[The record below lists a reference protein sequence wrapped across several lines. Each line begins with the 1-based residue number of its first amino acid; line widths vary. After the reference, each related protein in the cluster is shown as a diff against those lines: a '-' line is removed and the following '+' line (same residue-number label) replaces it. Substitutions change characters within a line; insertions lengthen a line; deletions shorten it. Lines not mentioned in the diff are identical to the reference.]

1 MKILIGLG
9 NPGQQYETTRHN
21 VGWMALDRLAE
32 RVSSKWRTD
41 RRFRASLAEVTL
53 PGIDD
58 RLLLVK
64 PLTFMNLSG
73 EAARAVVDFYKV
85 PVEDVLVIT
94 DDMALPLG
102 FVRVRPRGSDG
113 GHNGLKSLVQHLGG
127 QDFTRI
133 RVGVGAPA
141 GDAIGHVLGTFQR
154 EEWPYVHQ
162 AVDTALDAL
171 EVVLRE
177 GVPEAMN
184 RYNRRASPELSPDN
198 QNGEEDAE

>member
-32 RVSSKWRTD
+32 RSSAKWRTD
-41 RRFRASLAEVTL
+41 RRFRSSTTEVTL
-53 PGIDD
+53 QGLPERI
-58 RLLLVK
+58 LLVK
-64 PLTFMNLSG
+64 PLTYMNLSG

-85 PVEDVLVIT
+85 PVEDVVVIT

-102 FVRVRPRGSDG
+102 FVRVRPKGSDG

-154 EEWPYVHQ
+154 EEWPDVHQ
-162 AVDTALDAL
+162 AIDTALDAL
-171 EVVLRE
+171 EVVLKD
-177 GVPEAMN
+177 GVLEAMN

>member
-32 RVSSKWRTD
+32 RFSAKWRTD
-41 RRFRASLAEVTL
+41 RRFRSSTTEVIL
-53 PGIDD
+53 PGVAE

-64 PLTFMNLSG
+64 PLTYMNLSG
-73 EAARAVVDFYKV
+73 EAARAVLDFYKV
-85 PVEDVLVIT
+85 PLSDVIVIT

-127 QDFTRI
+127 QEFTRI
-133 RVGVGAPA
+133 RIGVGAPA

-154 EEWPYVHQ
+154 EEWPAVHE
-162 AVDTALDAL
+162 AVDQALEALD
-171 EVVLRE
+171 VVLRE
-177 GVPEAMN
+177 GVLEAMN
-184 RYNRRASPELSPDN
+184 RYNRRATPEEPED
-198 QNGEEDAE
+198 GED